1 MGIKFHLSFIS
12 IFKLKDMT
20 NINKKNTEDKF
31 LSDNLVSIIILNYN
45 AGDLL
50 IDCVSSILKSHH
62 KNFEIIV
69 VDNISKDN
77 SHKKCKEKFPSINLI
92 EILKI

>member
-31 LSDNLVSIIILNYN
+31 LSDNLVSIIILNY
-45 AGDLL
+45 
-50 IDCVSSILKSHH
+50 
-62 KNFEIIV
+62 
-69 VDNISKDN
+69 
-77 SHKKCKEKFPSINLI
+77 KEVI
-92 EILKI
+92 